1 MEKKKHRFMRCPKCK
16 KEGKLLQE
24 GSFIYYHTCEHDT
37 EKRIRK
43 WSGNS
48 GRLVGEVYSD
58 DDSLW

>member
-1 MEKKKHRFMRCPKCK
+1 MRCPKCK
-16 KEGKLLQE
+16 KEGQLLEE
-24 GSFIYYHTCEHDT
+24 GSFIYYHTCEHGKET
-37 EKRIRK
+37 KTRK